1 MSEYLTTYQ
10 QVQTTK
16 AKKRAELAAFVA
28 MQRARKNAKIQ
39 RKQNPKVRTG
49 LKPKSTGITQTIG
62 EVIKTNYSVGAPQMI
77 APVQTGKQN
86 EGGSEKELG
95 LRSIYK
101 NPVYLVL
108 FVVVLGSLLFAF
120 KK

>member
-1 MSEYLTTYQ
+1 MTTYQ
-10 QVQTTK
+10 QKQRTK
-16 AKKRAELAAFVA
+16 AQKIRTYTPS
-28 MQRARKNAKIQ
+28 RKSSKFRSGA
-39 RKQNPKVRTG
+39 
-49 LKPKSTGITQTIG
+49 KPKTTGITQTIG

-77 APVQTGKQN
+77 GPVQTGNQN

-95 LRSIYK
+95 FRSIYK

>member
-1 MSEYLTTYQ
+1 M
-10 QVQTTK
+10 TK
-16 AKKRAELAAFVA
+16 AQKIRTYTDS
-28 MQRARKNAKIQ
+28 RKSVKLRSGA
-39 RKQNPKVRTG
+39 
-49 LKPKSTGITQTIG
+49 KPKTTGITQTIG

-77 APVQTGKQN
+77 ASVQTGNQN

-95 LRSIYK
+95 FRSIYK